1 MIRRCLIPRHTR
13 ALRSLLLVFQIC
25 VTCVNLRPISAAR
38 AQTAPPP
45 DPRFGLV
52 NAYAAP
58 DAAAELGI
66 GWERITFDWRAFQ
79 PHRPDEFLTASVDP
93 AWLDAAARA
102 DREVVGLIANTPVW
116 ASASGERFAV
126 PDGLSLPATDPGNVW
141 AAFVA
146 RLAAYYAPRG
156 VHRWIISDQPDIQ
169 RGEGRVNF
177 AGSVEDYAALVRS
190 AYLAATAADPRAQI
204 HLAGMNSFVDTA
216 AGREPYLA
224 RLLRL
229 LKNDSSSTYGYY
241 FDVVMVR
248 AFDNTQTVLDQITQA
263 RAVLDAAGLP
273 DKPLWL
279 VTNASPTDDPL
290 TPAESPLFGITPD
303 QQADFVVQAAA
314 ISFASG
320 VERIAIDRLSDS
332 PTPPQAQGLLGSAIN
347 WLAGSSDESPAWG
360 LIRADGSRRPAF
372 DAYRTVIALFAG
384 TSAVEWH
391 ADFAADLV
399 VLGQADRDIFV
410 MWMRGGRSGSFVV
423 TSGQVGETA
432 AFYDSYR
439 ASGETV
445 SAAVEWPAAFTIA
458 APAARIDANGFLTV
472 AGSPRLLVLD
482 RSDFYRVVYL
492 DTANDERARLR

>member
-1 MIRRCLIPRHTR
+1 MIRPQSVFR
-13 ALRSLLLVFQIC
+13 ALRPVFPIFLIC
-25 VTCVNLRPISAAR
+25 VIGVNLRPVSAAH
-38 AQTAPPP
+38 AQTTPSP

-66 GWERITFDWRAFQ
+66 GWEQITFDWRAFQ
-79 PHRPDEFLTASVDP
+79 PHSADEFLTASVDP

-102 DREVVGLIANTPVW
+102 NREVVGLIVYTPAWV
-116 ASASGERFAV
+116 SASGERFAV
-126 PDGLSLPATDPGNVW
+126 PDGLDLPASDPGNTW

-146 RLAAYYAPRG
+146 RLVAYYAPRG
-156 VHRWIISDQPDIQ
+156 IHRWIISDQPDISP
-169 RGEGRVNF
+169 GEGRVTF

-190 AYLAATAADPRAQI
+190 AYLAATAADPRAQL
-204 HLAGMNSFVDTA
+204 HLAGMNGFVDTA

-229 LKNDSSSTYGYY
+229 LKTDSGSAYGYY
-241 FDVVMVR
+241 FDVAMVR
-248 AFDNTQTVLDQITQA
+248 AFDSTQTLLDHITQT
-263 RAVLDAAGLP
+263 RASLDAADMR

-290 TPAESPLFGITPD
+290 IPAESPLFSITPD
-303 QQADFVVQAAA
+303 QQADFIVQAAA
-314 ISFASG
+314 ISFALG
-320 VERIAIDRLSDS
+320 VERFAIDRLTDS
-332 PTPPQAQGLLGSAIN
+332 PAPPDAPGFLGSAIN
-347 WLAGSSDESPAWG
+347 WPVSGDDQPPAWG

-372 DAYRTVIALFAG
+372 DAYRRVIALFAG
-384 TSAVEWH
+384 TTVVEWH
-391 ADFAADLV
+391 ANSAADLV
-399 VLGQADRDIFV
+399 VLGRSDRDIYV
-410 MWMRGGRSGSFVV
+410 MWMRGARSGSFVI

-432 AFYDSYR
+432 TYYDSYGVSR
-439 ASGETV
+439 KTI

-472 AGSPRLLVLD
+472 AGSPRMLVLD

-492 DTANDERARLR
+492 DMANDERARLR

>member
-1 MIRRCLIPRHTR
+1 MIRRRPPPIHSR
-13 ALRSLLLVFQIC
+13 ALGSILLFFQIC
-25 VTCVNLRPISAAR
+25 VVCVNPRPIFRAH

-58 DAAAELGI
+58 DATAELGI
-66 GWERITFDWRAFQ
+66 GWEQITFDWRLFQ
-79 PHRPDEFLTASVDP
+79 PHRPDEFLTGSVDT
-93 AWLDAAARA
+93 AWLDDAARA
-102 DREVVGLIANTPVW
+102 HREVVGLIINTPAW

-126 PDGLSLPATDPGNVW
+126 PDGLDLPASDPGNVW

-146 RLAAYYAPRG
+146 RLVAYYAPRG
-156 VHRWIISDQPDIQ
+156 IHRWIISDQPDIQ

-177 AGSVEDYAALVRS
+177 AGGVGDYAALVR
-190 AYLAATAADPRAQI
+190 AAHLAATIVDPGTQI
-204 HLAGMNSFVDTA
+204 HLAGMNGFVDSA

-229 LKNDSSSTYGYY
+229 LKNDSGSAYGYY

-248 AFDNTQTVLDQITQA
+248 AFDSTQTVLDQITQT
-263 RAVLDAAGLP
+263 RAILDAADMSG
-273 DKPLWL
+273 KPLWL

-290 TPAESPLFGITPD
+290 IPAGSPLFSITSD
-303 QQADFVVQAAA
+303 QQADFIVQAAA
-314 ISFASG
+314 ISVALG
-320 VERIAIDRLSDS
+320 VERIAIDRLADP
-332 PTPPQAQGLLGSAIN
+332 PTPPHAQGFLGSAIN
-347 WLAGSSDESPAWG
+347 WLISRSDEPPAWG

-372 DAYRTVIALFAG
+372 DAYRAVITLFAG
-384 TSAVEWH
+384 TTAVEWH
-391 ADFAADLV
+391 ADSAADLV
-399 VLGQADRDIFV
+399 VLGQADRDIYV
-410 MWMRGGRSGSFVV
+410 MWMRGARSGSFVV

-432 AFYDSYR
+432 TYYDSYR
-439 ASGETV
+439 ASGETI

-492 DTANDERARLR
+492 DTANNERARLR